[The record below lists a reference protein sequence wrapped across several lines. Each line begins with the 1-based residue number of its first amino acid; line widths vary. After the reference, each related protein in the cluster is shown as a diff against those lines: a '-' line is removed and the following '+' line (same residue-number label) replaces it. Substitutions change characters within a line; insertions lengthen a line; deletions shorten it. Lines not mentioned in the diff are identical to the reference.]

1 MNRRKNLSA
10 RTSFTRRRG
19 RFTIRINQGDWDF
32 NPGVHN
38 DQILPFDACRSKHM
52 PAVSD
57 GGIDQNHY
65 KIKPEGPCCCARQR
79 SRQILDDETP
89 LCDIPSRRRSP
100 DIREG
105 PRRCIREPASE
116 LVGLRHG
123 ETFTRTFEDETLD
136 PIYAH
141 PQPPFE
147 VDRRPFIQDQ
157 RNFPIQRK
165 SFPRVDTPS
174 WPMVSIQKKVRQV
187 FWTFRNGS
195 SKSDRLRDEIS

>member
-1 MNRRKNLSA
+1 MAHEGGKVQSQGSA
-10 RTSFTRRRG
+10 G
-19 RFTIRINQGDWDF
+19 
-32 NPGVHN
+32 
-38 DQILPFDACRSKHM
+38 
-52 PAVSD
+52 
-57 GGIDQNHY
+57 
-65 KIKPEGPCCCARQR
+65 QR

-105 PRRCIREPASE
+105 RRRCIREPGSE

-123 ETFTRTFEDETLD
+123 ETSTRTFEDETMD

-147 VDRRPFIQDQ
+147 VDRPPFIQDQ

-165 SFPRVDTPS
+165 SFPRVDSRSPGRFRGRPPGQWFPS
-174 WPMVSIQKKVRQV
+174 KRKSDRD
-187 FWTFRNGS
+187 GL
-195 SKSDRLRDEIS
+195 SKSDRLRDEISLSIPPIDRDLPIQRRGFLVSPLPWYGFSRDHEPRN